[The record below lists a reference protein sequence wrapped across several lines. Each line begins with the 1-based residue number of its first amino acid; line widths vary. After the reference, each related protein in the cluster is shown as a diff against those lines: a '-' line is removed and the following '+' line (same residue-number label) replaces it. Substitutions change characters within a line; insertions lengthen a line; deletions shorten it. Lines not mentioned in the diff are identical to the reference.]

1 MNVGL
6 RNVFQLIS
14 CDSKLLS
21 HLCSLEGFIILSLF
35 ILFKMAEIENLFH

>member
-21 HLCSLEGFIILSLF
+21 HLCSLQGFIILSLF
-35 ILFKMAEIENLFH
+35 LMFKISEIEE